1 MSARQPTDRRG
12 KGTWRSLVPFTAALF
27 FMGVFFLV
35 VGVMRW
41 GQVPPFLLVVGVVN
55 LAAGIY
61 FARDIQQKRRA
72 EREAAR
78 SGTPDGPNG

>member
-1 MSARQPTDRRG
+1 
-12 KGTWRSLVPFTAALF
+12 
-27 FMGVFFLV
+27 V